1 MEKEMKN
8 KMIGHNEPPKTLD
21 DFLIYDQNGKSTGRI
36 KLNNTII
43 KKYLV
48 KKYDKE
54 KDEYKTVI
62 VSDSEKI
69 GLKVKKNIGAAGA
82 VSFFYK
88 HQPKGKNIKGKRLNS
103 VFYHLGYFPEMSVD
117 AARSLVEDLKLAIKL
132 GQDPKSIIEERRKA
146 KTLIQ
151 AIDHWKKDV
160 LHKAARFSESSIK
173 NTEQGLKNWIYL
185 EAIYPRT
192 NRIILNNKS
201 DLDIGNK
208 RMVEITKGDLI
219 AWHAAVTK
227 SGDYIANRVMDNL
240 NVIFKWAKENKYI
253 KENICKFK
261 ENELNPEYKRLEDVD
276 PYSVEEL
283 RKLRKAAIKLI
294 KKCPRVALAC
304 YAVLLIMYT
313 GRRYKSEILKLRW
326 GQVDWDANKV
336 RLKETKTGKSQFS
349 INRLSRWVL
358 RKLYQHK
365 KINFT
370 GKKIKSIK
378 AQYLFP
384 ATRKSKKP
392 YIQDIRKTWNKIC
405 DLAGVRIEEP
415 YLLRHSWA
423 CMALEATNGNI
434 AVVKEEG
441 GWKTYE
447 MVEIYA
453 KYNRRKLQK
462 QSEVIGNYLAH
473 ARR

>member
-1 MEKEMKN
+1 MKN

>member
-132 GQDPKSIIEERRKA
+132 GQDPRSIIEERRKA

-227 SGDYIANRVMDNL
+227 SGDYIANRVMDDL